1 VEFDWVIGPIPVKD
15 GVGKEIISKVTTDI
29 KSEESFFTDANGRQT
44 LKRIR
49 NQRETWD
56 YSVTEPVSGN
66 YYPINSH
73 IFIKNKEGQQL
84 TLLVDRAQGGSSLHD
99 GEIELM
105 THRRLLVDDGF
116 GVGESLNETAYN
128 QGLVVRGKHY
138 LILSDQSDSAK
149 LYRSLAQEL
158 YREPQISFI
167 ATDESFKS
175 WSKLYKTKHEFIN
188 GLPENINL
196 LTMEQHSDKTILIRL
211 EHMYDSKE
219 DSNLSSPVC
228 IDFDDLFRGYR
239 IQSMRE
245 TVLGGNQFTEE
256 SSRLS
261 WDTQTTIENIK
272 NYSNQS
278 IKHSGSN
285 YEAVCLGPM
294 SIRTFVLEL
303 MHD

>member
-1 VEFDWVIGPIPVKD
+1 MGDWTHPSQVIFKSLFVFVHRFEIFSRVSEKYVLIFIIQLFFFYRD

-49 NQRETWD
+49 NHRETWD

-138 LILSDQSDSAK
+138 LILSDQSGSAK

-175 WSKLYKTKHEFIN
+175 WSKLYKTKVI
-188 GLPENINL
+188 
-196 LTMEQHSDKTILIRL
+196 
-211 EHMYDSKE
+211 
-219 DSNLSSPVC
+219 SNSL
-228 IDFDDLFRGYR
+228 R
-239 IQSMRE
+239 
-245 TVLGGNQFTEE
+245 
-256 SSRLS
+256 
-261 WDTQTTIENIK
+261 
-272 NYSNQS
+272 
-278 IKHSGSN
+278 
-285 YEAVCLGPM
+285 
-294 SIRTFVLEL
+294 
-303 MHD
+303 